1 MKLKFSYL
9 FSSRNSC
16 RWLQNHNSMRTEN
29 WITFKK
35 ITFYAKKI
43 SQIQD
48 MKIAYPIRKHIY
60 SEQLFFY
67 PFLGRIKR
75 GGREEIKTAPK
86 VRATSS
92 LQLSAWLPGASWAAY
107 PQFLRGR
114 FLPKRKEELHL
125 IRHCRI
131 QSDYSRP
138 KTWPDPPSP
147 DSSPD
152 PYCWCSSWSMLFS
165 QINS

>member
-1 MKLKFSYL
+1 
-9 FSSRNSC
+9 
-16 RWLQNHNSMRTEN
+16 MRTEN

-67 PFLGRIKR
+67 PFLRRIKR

-107 PQFLRGR
+107 PQFLRGQF
-114 FLPKRKEELHL
+114 FLQVFFFSDDELREKRNC
-125 IRHCRI
+125 I
-131 QSDYSRP
+131 
-138 KTWPDPPSP
+138 WPDIAGSNLITVVPKHRLIHPNQTPPQTLGLTQTHIV
-147 DSSPD
+147 DDHLD
-152 PYCWCSSWSMLFS
+152 PYCCSRK
-165 QINS
+165 